1 MICSFRKDLRYQLNE
16 WIEIANISD
25 IHLGAGSCDK
35 TGLKRFLTECIDNNR
50 RIIVGGDL
58 LDAIFPIGDRR
69 YQPDMMDPALHGVNN
84 PLDVVIEM
92 AIDLLKP
99 VAHLIEIIS
108 VGNHEQTI
116 IKYHST
122 DPIKRIVDGLNRSL
136 TDQGSVHVIEHGS
149 WAGILQY
156 RMYDSLRDNGKP
168 QHTLPLNL
176 YYTHGAGGSAPVS
189 KGVIDFA
196 RWQVNHEG
204 FHFYVAGHNHN
215 LNASAEI
222 KLRAPTLGE
231 KLGLH
236 KYQTRL
242 VRSASWAGRS
252 FRKNRSNIGWAEMKE
267 FQPQPTGSGICK
279 FRVVIADKRRSIE
292 TRAEI

>member
-1 MICSFRKDLRYQLNE
+1 MNRAFRKDLQYRLNE
-16 WIEIANISD
+16 WIEMANISD

-35 TGLKRFLTECIDNNR
+35 AGLKRFLQECVDTNR

-69 YQPDMMDPALHGVNN
+69 YQPDMLDPALHGINN
-84 PLDVVIEM
+84 PLDDVIDM
-92 AIDLLKP
+92 AVELLKP
-99 VAHLIEIIS
+99 VAHLTEIIS

-122 DPIKRIVDGLNRSL
+122 DPIRRIVEALNQYL
-136 TDQGSVHVIEHGS
+136 KVNGSDHVIEHGS
-149 WAGILQY
+149 WGGFLQY
-156 RMYDSLRDNGKP
+156 RLYDRETAEGHK
-168 QHTLPLNL
+168 QHTLPCNI

-189 KGVIDFA
+189 KGVIDFN

-204 FHFYVAGHNHN
+204 FHFYVVGHNHN
-215 LNASAEI
+215 LNATGEI
-222 KLRAPTLGE
+222 KFRAPNLGE
-231 KLGLH
+231 NLEMYT
-236 KYQTRL
+236 YQTRL
-242 VRSASWAGRS
+242 VRSASWAGRP
-252 FRKNRSNIGWAEMKE
+252 FRTNPSNIGWAEMKE

-279 FRVVIADKRRSIE
+279 FRVITVDGRRAIE